1 LSGLAIWPILA
12 LGLAALCPSDSLH
25 AGGGRLGKLVVRRFR
40 KSISYFVTSAPVGY
54 PGTLIPT
61 SMAAILNQQVQF
73 GKVCCPYF
81 QWPCRCVSP
90 DAIPPS
96 VPASGTPPCAKKA
109 QEARNSPL
117 HSQREIPHVRRPA
130 LSQERRRK
138 KKSACSVLND
148 SGGSGHQAGLQG
160 QIRLPAGWGSRGT
173 RAARCYLYIEGRR
186 CRFCWCRSRRW

>member
-1 LSGLAIWPILA
+1 MLGSETWEISRAEIPQIYILFRYFSPSWVSGDPDTYLNGGYTEPTGAIW
-12 LGLAALCPSDSLH
+12 
-25 AGGGRLGKLVVRRFR
+25 
-40 KSISYFVTSAPVGY
+40 
-54 PGTLIPT
+54 
-61 SMAAILNQQVQF
+61 Q
-73 GKVCCPYF
+73 VCCPYF